1 MVIFVFIVIGWLWC
15 KDIVIDN
22 FIVFGWISLLGVG
35 DMVNDSMI
43 GMFGV
48 LLLFM
53 IKDKKGGEF
62 LLNWK

>member
-1 MVIFVFIVIGWLWC
+1 MFIVIGWLWC